1 MSARIVIAGA
11 GGFGR
16 ELYAWIKGS
25 PRYVDEREVSEI
37 VFIDDAVP
45 EVEVPAPVLGTVDE
59 YPPHADDLVLC
70 AIGIPSVR
78 RRVVESLARRGAVFS
93 TFIDDR
99 AVIGSNVS
107 IGKGS
112 IVCPGS
118 VITSD
123 IELGEQVHV
132 NINCSIG
139 HDVRVGDFAT
149 MSPACNLMGGVIVE
163 DDVFMG
169 VGATV
174 IPRKRLGARSVI
186 GAGSV
191 VVKNVPSD
199 VTSFGN
205 PSRTISNEVRQ

>member
-1 MSARIVIAGA
+1 
-11 GGFGR
+11 
-16 ELYAWIKGS
+16 LHAWINGS
-25 PRYVDEREVSEI
+25 PRYIDEQDVSDI

-45 EVEVPAPVLGTVDE
+45 EVEVPAPVLATVYE
-59 YPPHADDLVLC
+59 YLPLAEDVVLC
-70 AIGIPSVR
+70 AVGIPRVR
-78 RRVVESLARRGAVFS
+78 RQVVETLTQRGAVFS

-123 IELGEQVHV
+123 IELGEQVHI

-139 HDVRVGDFAT
+139 HDVRIGDFAT
-149 MSPACNLMGGVIVE
+149 MSPACSLMGGVIVE

-174 IPRKRLGARSVI
+174 IPRKRLVARSVV

-205 PSRTISNEVRQ
+205 PSRTISKR